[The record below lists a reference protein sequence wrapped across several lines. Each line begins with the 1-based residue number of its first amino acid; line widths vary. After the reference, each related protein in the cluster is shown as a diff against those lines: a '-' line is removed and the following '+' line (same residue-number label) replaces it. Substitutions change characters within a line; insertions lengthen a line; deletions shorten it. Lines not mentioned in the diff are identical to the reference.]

1 MKTILLVNLSIL
13 FLALPTTGWA
23 QFISVS
29 GYVTTNTNGNALENA
44 NVFESNSNTG
54 TITNA
59 KGFFKLTLKQGK
71 NKVRFTKEDF
81 KDYITS
87 LNLKS
92 DTILTVKLNP
102 ILPENNQYK
111 KSKLWVV
118 SKKQKEQSEE

>member
-13 FLALPTTGWA
+13 FLVFPITGWA

-29 GYVTTNTNGNALENA
+29 GYVTTNSNGNALENA
-44 NVFESNSNTG
+44 NIFESNSNTG

-59 KGFFKLTLKQGK
+59 KGFYKLALKQGK
-71 NKVRFTKEDF
+71 IKVRFTKEDF
-81 KDYITS
+81 KDYNIS

-102 ILPENNQYK
+102 ILPDKNQHK
-111 KSKLWVV
+111 KSKHLAVR
-118 SKKQKEQSEE
+118 KKRKVQSIE